1 MRATSSLLS
10 TRCSPSSNRMITSVT
25 ARRRNRRSEVRILSG
40 VLLHGRRL
48 SSASRDTAR
57 TMSQENVEIVR
68 RVYDRWAEGDF
79 EEGGVFDPLII
90 FVMGRGFP
98 EAGTYVGTERVAEYM
113 RGFLEPWERL
123 TIRAEEI
130 IQVGDSVVVAVRQ
143 EGVGRRAAPPPS
155 SITSRCGRSGEGRS
169 FASRP
174 FARECGGLR
183 RGWAIEVAAPDE
195 QRVAIRP
202 RWRGARDRG
211 PGNKGLGS
219 A

>member
-1 MRATSSLLS
+1 
-10 TRCSPSSNRMITSVT
+10 
-25 ARRRNRRSEVRILSG
+25 
-40 VLLHGRRL
+40 
-48 SSASRDTAR
+48 
-57 TMSQENVEIVR
+57 MSQENVEIVR

-143 EGVGRRAAPPPS
+143 EGVGRESGAATEFDYLS
-155 SITSRCGRSGEGRS
+155 VWSFRGGKVIRFETFRESAEAFDAVGLSR
-169 FASRP
+169 
-174 FARECGGLR
+174 
-183 RGWAIEVAAPDE
+183 
-195 QRVAIRP
+195 
-202 RWRGARDRG
+202 
-211 PGNKGLGS
+211 
-219 A
+219 